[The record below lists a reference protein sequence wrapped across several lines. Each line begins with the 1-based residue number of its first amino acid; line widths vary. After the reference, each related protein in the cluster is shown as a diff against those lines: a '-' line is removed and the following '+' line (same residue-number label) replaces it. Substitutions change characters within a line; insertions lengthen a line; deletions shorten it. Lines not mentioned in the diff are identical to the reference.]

1 MLCSVK
7 KKHVPNVQFIPPPGF
22 LCNPQKKK
30 NGTLIY
36 LFLDFWIV
44 QKKGKRLGKQQFQF
58 HY

>member
-1 MLCSVK
+1 MSSSYLRQGSYA
-7 KKHVPNVQFIPPPGF
+7 IRR
-22 LCNPQKKK
+22 KKK

-44 QKKGKRLGKQQFQF
+44 QKKSKHLGKQQFQF